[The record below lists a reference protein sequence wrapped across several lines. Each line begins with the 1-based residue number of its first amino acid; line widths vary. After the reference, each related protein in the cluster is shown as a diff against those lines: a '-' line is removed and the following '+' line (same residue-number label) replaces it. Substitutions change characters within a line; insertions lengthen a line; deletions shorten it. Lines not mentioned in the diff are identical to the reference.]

1 MATYTV
7 TKAKHATLS
16 GTTADLIQFTSVA
29 GEGNSR
35 QYTLR
40 VYNAH
45 ASTHL
50 YFNYNTAT
58 VPTSAADD
66 THRVSPGT
74 SITLRADGEVLV
86 IRVVGDGNEYSVEIA

>member
-7 TKAKHATLS
+7 TKAKHATLT
-16 GTTADLIQFTSVA
+16 GATADLVQFTSVA

-45 ASTHL
+45 ASNHL
-50 YFNYNTAT
+50 YFNYNSST
-58 VPTSAADD
+58 VPTVAGDD

-74 SITLRADGEVLV
+74 SVTLRADGEVLLV
-86 IRVVGDGNEYSVEIA
+86 RVVGADNEYSVEIA